1 MLSNAC
7 LWCRQYLLPDKAFRW
22 QAAVHLVVLV
32 VMEGLFI
39 VRIFKSYNNIML
51 MPPSKVVLIVAI
63 AYLTTFFAFAS
74 GMINALIEGR
84 GVNRFMIPSRSAQ
97 TIGETVVFTLILFIG
112 MAGTFMLYQSG
123 RSANPKVQKA
133 LLIAGFGMLGIALLV
148 GFMLVGVK
156 L

>member
-1 MLSNAC
+1 M
-7 LWCRQYLLPDKAFRW
+7 QYLLPDKAFLW
-22 QAAVHLVVLV
+22 HAVHLLV
-32 VMEGLFI
+32 FMEGLFI

>member
-7 LWCRQYLLPDKAFRW
+7 LWCRQYLLPPDKAFRW
-22 QAAVHLVVLV
+22 QAVHLVVV
-32 VMEGLFI
+32 VMQGLFI

-51 MPPSKVVLIVAI
+51 TPPSKVVLIVAV

-84 GVNRFMIPSRSAQ
+84 GINRFMIPSRSAQ
-97 TIGETVVFTLILFIG
+97 TIGETVVFTLILFVG

>member
-1 MLSNAC
+1 M
-7 LWCRQYLLPDKAFRW
+7 QYLLPDKAFLW
-22 QAAVHLVVLV
+22 HAAHLLV
-32 VMEGLFI
+32 FMEGLFI

-84 GVNRFMIPSRSAQ
+84 GINRFMIPSRSAQ